1 MTAAATAPVSAGAD
15 GPPIRHAATI
25 VLLRRTEAGPRLL
38 MGQRG
43 SGAVFMPD
51 KFVFPGGALDPEDLA
66 LAAAEG
72 IAEADAR
79 LLVGTPPDRA
89 RALRHAAIRELREET
104 GLSLPA
110 PDALRFFF
118 RAVTPPGM
126 SRRFDARFFLADAA
140 AIAGQPDDF
149 TGAQDELRFLSWLTL
164 EEARGLDLPF
174 ITEIVLAEIAAHLAA
189 PEAARG
195 VPYFNHTDL
204 GSHFHLLRA

>member
-1 MTAAATAPVSAGAD
+1 MTGAGASPAPSLTA

-25 VLLRRTEAGPRLL
+25 VILRRTEAGPRLL

-51 KFVFPGGALDPEDLA
+51 KYVFPGGAVDPEDILR
-66 LAAAEG
+66 AAEEG
-72 IAEADAR
+72 VAETDPR
-79 LLVGTPPDRA
+79 LTIETEPGLA

-118 RAVTPPGM
+118 RAVTPPGRP
-126 SRRFDARFFLADAA
+126 RRFDARFFLADAA
-140 AIAGQPDDF
+140 AIAGSPDDF
-149 TGAQDELRFLSWLTL
+149 TGAEDELRFLNWVSL
-164 EEARGLDLPF
+164 EEARALDLPF
-174 ITEIVLAEIAAHLAA
+174 ITEIVLAEIAAR
-189 PEAARG
+189 EAEAGGARP